1 VPGTDGRVLALGG
14 YNGTGHVQAW
24 VASGVVAD
32 LVVSGRSAAAGLYE
46 PVDA

>member
-1 VPGTDGRVLALGG
+1 VPGTGGRVLALGG

-24 VASGVVAD
+24 VASRVVAD
-32 LVVSGRSAAAGLYE
+32 LVAGGRGAPARLYE